1 MSLVVCVASPLGG
14 RYVLGGNKLV
24 QYMDKPFS
32 IRFFSKLIE
41 FRRETRT
48 TVLIVLFA
56 WGLGIHSLL
65 WGHFDDIS
73 WLAAYGPI
81 LTISALLVVIVEMV
95 APNLDSDCLL
105 PVQDEGYRYLHIHQH
120 WEYSACKALEY
131 NSEHIKVVTKKYNNL
146 VVYYV
151 LVYVGTLIASYSGP
165 IDKALG

>member
-1 MSLVVCVASPLGG
+1 G

-24 QYMDKPFS
+24 QYMDKPLS

-56 WGLGIHSLL
+56 WGLAIHSLL
-65 WGHFDDIS
+65 WGYFDDIS

-81 LTISALLVVIVEMV
+81 LTMSALLVVIVEMV
-95 APNLDSDCLL
+95 APNLDSDCRL
-105 PVQDEGYRYLHIHQH
+105 PVQDEGYRHVHIYEFS
-120 WEYSACKALEY
+120 EYSAGKAFEC

-146 VVYYV
+146 AVYYV

>member
-1 MSLVVCVASPLGG
+1 MSLALCVASPLGG

-24 QYMDKPFS
+24 QYMDKPLS

-56 WGLGIHSLL
+56 WGLAIHSLL
-65 WGHFDDIS
+65 WGYFDDIS

-81 LTISALLVVIVEMV
+81 LTMSALLVVIVEMV
-95 APNLDSDCLL
+95 APNLDSDCRL
-105 PVQDEGYRYLHIHQH
+105 PVQDEGYRHVHIYEFS
-120 WEYSACKALEY
+120 EYSAGKAFEC

-146 VVYYV
+146 AVYYV